1 MFRTMINNTYEPEPR
16 TYSFPKRVWDLL
28 IENNIISIEDGF
40 DATESFRN
48 HCKLLHGLDF
58 TRLNTYP
65 SNIAE
70 AYKGALISR
79 EAMLEMNR
87 NVSPRSQNVFGW
99 LMFHVMLEG
108 HKNMTDIEDIPSEDM
123 SLMLGALLE
132 ILDAPMSDVLKENL

>member
-1 MFRTMINNTYEPEPR
+1 MINNTDEPEPR

-28 IENNIISIEDGF
+28 LKHNIITIEDGF

-65 SNIAE
+65 SNIAN

-79 EAMLEMNR
+79 EAMLEMN
-87 NVSPRSQNVFGW
+87 NDVSARSQNVFGW
-99 LMFHVMLEG
+99 LMFHVMLES
-108 HKNMTDIEDIPSEDM
+108 HKNLSDIVDIPSEDM

-132 ILDAPMSDVLKENL
+132 ILDAPFSDVLKNNL